1 MQARSGLNAWILA
14 SRPRTL
20 YASVAPV
27 VVGTALAAQADAF
40 HPLPALAALFVAVAI
55 QIGANFANDLG
66 DFRRGADTA
75 ARVGS
80 TRVTSAGLL
89 SPRQVAAGMWVSF
102 GLAAAAGLYLAS
114 VGGWPVLVAG
124 AASIVAGI
132 AYTAGPL
139 PLGYYGLGDLA
150 VFVFFGLVGT
160 IGTYYVQALAVTPL
174 AVACAVPVGALIT
187 AILVVNNLRDA
198 DTDRAA
204 GKRTLAVLL
213 GRRGARLEYLAL
225 LLVAYATPVVLMLVY
240 GPLRSP
246 NAWFES
252 LLGGA
257 PPGMAIHGQGWPRG
271 QGPWVLLPFVTL
283 PVALR
288 LLRAVFTTLGPAL
301 NRTLAGTAQLALFY
315 SVAFGVG
322 LLL

>member
-1 MQARSGLNAWILA
+1 MRADRGLHAWILA
-14 SRPRTL
+14 GRPRTL
-20 YASVAPV
+20 FASVAPV
-27 VVGTALAAQADAF
+27 VVGTALAIQAGGF
-40 HPLPALAALFVAVAI
+40 RPLPALAALFVAVAI
-55 QIGANFANDLG
+55 QIGTNFANDLG
-66 DFRRGADTA
+66 DYRRGADTA
-75 ARVGS
+75 ARVGP

-124 AASIVAGI
+124 AASIAAGI

-150 VFVFFGLVGT
+150 VFIFFGLVGT
-160 IGTYYVQALAVTPL
+160 AGTYYVQALEVTPL
-174 AVACAVPVGALIT
+174 AVACAVPVGALIA

-213 GRRGARLEYLAL
+213 GRRGARVEYLAL
-225 LLVAYATPVVLMLVY
+225 VLVAYLVPVVL
-240 GPLRSP
+240 LRSF
-246 NAWFES
+246 NQSA
-252 LLGGA
+252 
-257 PPGMAIHGQGWPRG
+257 
-271 QGPWVLLPFVTL
+271 WVLLPLLTL
-283 PVALR
+283 PLAVR
-288 LLRAVFTTLGPAL
+288 LVRTVFTTLGPEL
-301 NRTLAGTAQLALFY
+301 NRTLAGTAQLALLY
-315 SVAFGVG
+315 SVTLGLG